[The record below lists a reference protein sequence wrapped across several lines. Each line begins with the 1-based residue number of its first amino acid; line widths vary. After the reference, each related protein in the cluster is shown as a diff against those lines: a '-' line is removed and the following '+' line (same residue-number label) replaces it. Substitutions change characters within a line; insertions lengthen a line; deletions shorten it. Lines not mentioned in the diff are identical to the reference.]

1 VGGGGSLMTHSVGSV
16 PLKVKLQMGWLLNH
30 TGTPEFKI
38 GHGHTLRFPFFKT
51 HIVEAGKITC
61 THDS

>member
-1 VGGGGSLMTHSVGSV
+1 
-16 PLKVKLQMGWLLNH
+16 MGWLLNH